1 MEYPNVGK
9 LVGQLVPMKEAPRM
23 DSSGRSKNS
32 EWVLK
37 LEMAKMTKTKR
48 KYSEDN
54 AVTSLKWNVRQTT
67 DDVVKEFMCV
77 NVWRQLRHSRR
88 TMTSLVG
95 RRDCHVEKR
104 LFPTRMSDNIKKT
117 ILPSITSWRQ
127 WVVYNAETYDVTDWR
142 KRMIFVLDVCQEWSQ
157 RTTTNVSQKRFSGT

>member
-1 MEYPNVGK
+1 
-9 LVGQLVPMKEAPRM
+9 MKEAPRM
-23 DSSGRSKNS
+23 DSSRWSKKS

-37 LEMAKMTKTKR
+37 REMAKMTKTKR

-127 WVVYNAETYDVTDWR
+127 LVVYNAVTYDVYWLTKANDFCAR
-142 KRMIFVLDVCQEWSQ
+142 CVPRVEATNNNQCKSKNHFQEPSKTFT
-157 RTTTNVSQKRFSGT
+157 RLFLLAP